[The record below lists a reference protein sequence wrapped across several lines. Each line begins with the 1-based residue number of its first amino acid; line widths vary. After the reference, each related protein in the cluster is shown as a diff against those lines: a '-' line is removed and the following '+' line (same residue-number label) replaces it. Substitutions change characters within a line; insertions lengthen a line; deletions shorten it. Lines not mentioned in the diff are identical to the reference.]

1 MDIKQLLESAKLP
14 EKEVRIGLRADLLV
28 AFEAAEAELAE
39 LQRQAGESLGAG
51 EGIEAAA
58 QRVVDI
64 GDEMAA
70 ASAVFRLR
78 AVGRRKWTDL
88 YAEHPPRPDDKR
100 DAMTGFNRDSF
111 FDALVKAC
119 IVDPQISDA
128 EWDALA
134 DLLSAAQWEALVDAA
149 WEVNQ
154 SGVDVPFS
162 SAASRALNRTGP
174 ASERPTGSES
184 LSSDSTGGSPSP
196 RTRTTSKGGSSR
208 RSPKQSGTPN
218 SRR

>member
-1 MDIKQLLESAKLP
+1 MDMQALLASAKLP
-14 EKEVRIGLRADLLV
+14 EKEVRICLRADLLV
-28 AFEAAEAELAE
+28 EYEAAEAALAE
-39 LQRQAGESLGAG
+39 AQKHASDSLGAG
-51 EGIEAAA
+51 EGVEAAA
-58 QRVVDI
+58 QRVVDL

-78 AVGRRKWTDL
+78 AVGRRRWTAL

-119 IVDPQISDA
+119 IVDPQMSDGQWEQLA
-128 EWDALA
+128 E
-134 DLLSAAQWEALVDAA
+134 LLSAAQWDALVEAA
-149 WEVNQ
+149 WDVNQ
-154 SGVDVPFS
+154 AGVDVPFS
-162 SAASRALNRTGP
+162 SAASRALNRTDP
-174 ASERPTGSES
+174 ASERPTSSES
-184 LSSDSTGGSPSP
+184 LSSDSTAGSRSP
-196 RTRTTSKGGSSR
+196 RTSTTSKAASPR